1 MVSKVETGFGKSII
15 ELKQNLGLLYPEQV
29 RPEGAGVVCLEN
41 SDKPRFYTYPG
52 RMSGQQG
59 ETYWVEGGTVPS
71 GKTLLREVIVVDEIG
86 NKLNIEQFEV
96 ESQENTRGET
106 LDALHTYEE
115 LVLQGIFSA
124 MKKLQDYAHEAGVE
138 YRDDATFVFK

>member
-1 MVSKVETGFGKSII
+1 MVSKVETGFGKRII

-59 ETYWVEGGTVPS
+59 ETYWVEGGNRSKWENITS
-71 GKTLLREVIVVDEIG
+71 GSNCGRRKREQIKYQAI
-86 NKLNIEQFEV
+86 
-96 ESQENTRGET
+96 RG
-106 LDALHTYEE
+106 
-115 LVLQGIFSA
+115 
-124 MKKLQDYAHEAGVE
+124 
-138 YRDDATFVFK
+138 